1 MQETRQQN
9 NIEGCAGCLTVVK
22 GLELFEVPRQVVFG
36 PGAIGR
42 VGDVLT
48 ALGLRRGLI
57 ITGHIHSRH
66 IATKVSEQCIDCQ
79 IMSDDELDL
88 VDVVKGMAAFT
99 DVDFIAGVGGGRVI
113 DLSKVIAH
121 RLNKHL
127 ISIPTVASHDGIASP
142 YVSFLMQDDLNKMG
156 LGKVKKTPLAII
168 VDTSVVAEA
177 PRVFLMSGI
186 GELLGK
192 RVALMDWKLAH
203 RIRGE
208 DYSESAAMLAL
219 SSHMIIMNNI
229 NKLNRH
235 GEEGARVVVKA
246 LLGCGVAMAIAGSTR
261 PCSGSEH
268 LFSHSLDLIARRH
281 GIKQAMHGMQ
291 VALSSV
297 VMLYLYGANWRRVIK
312 IMRKLGLPTSF
323 RELGYDRELVIE
335 ALMNAHKIRPDRYTI
350 LGSDGLTREAAEAAL
365 EQTGVIA

>member
-1 MQETRQQN
+1 
-9 NIEGCAGCLTVVK
+9 VVK

-36 PGAIGR
+36 PNAITK
-42 VGDVLT
+42 VSEVLT
-48 ALGLRRGLI
+48 YLGLRRGLI

-66 IATKVSEQCIDCQ
+66 IASKISEQCVDCQ
-79 IMSDDELDL
+79 IISDDEIELSDM
-88 VDVVKGMAAFT
+88 VKGMGAFS

-113 DLSKVIAH
+113 DVSKVIAY
-121 RLNKHL
+121 RLSKHL

-142 YVSFLMQDDLNKMG
+142 YISFLMQDDLSKLGM
-156 LGKVKKTPLAII
+156 GKVKKTPLAII
-168 VDTSVVAEA
+168 VDTGIVAEA
-177 PRVFLMSGI
+177 PRVFLLSGI

-192 RVALMDWKLAH
+192 KVALMDWKLGH

-219 SSHMIIMNNI
+219 SSHMIIMNNV
-229 NKLNRH
+229 NKLKKH
-235 GEEGARVVVKA
+235 GEEETRIVVKA

-268 LFSHSLDLIARRH
+268 LFSHSLDLLAREH
-281 GIKQAMHGMQ
+281 GVKQVMHGMQ

-297 VMLYLYGANWRRVIK
+297 VMLYLHGANWRRVIK
-312 IMRKLGLPTSF
+312 IMKVLGLPTSF

-350 LGSDGLTREAAEAAL
+350 LGSNGLTREAAEEAL
-365 EQTGVIA
+365 EQTGVIT